1 MMIES
6 VEVFDGIVEE
16 MREMLANRVGQDWP
30 DAEVNI
36 RVPSGPVEHW

>member
-16 MREMLANRVGQDWP
+16 IREMLDRRIGQDWP
-30 DAEVNI
+30 EAAVNI